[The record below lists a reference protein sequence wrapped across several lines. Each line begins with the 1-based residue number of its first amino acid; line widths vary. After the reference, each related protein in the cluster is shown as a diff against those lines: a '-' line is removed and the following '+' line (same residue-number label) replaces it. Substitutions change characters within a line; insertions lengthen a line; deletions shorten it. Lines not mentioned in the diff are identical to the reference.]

1 MLLAMA
7 AIQAGGSRGLQLCG
21 SIAGND
27 LSAVG
32 AGTPRWLDNQV
43 ILVAMADEHMAIATE
58 QNIVMRLT
66 WTQEVIA
73 GFDLI
78 FGFVMLLQVF
88 FCQGDAADHAC
99 MLVAY
104 NENTFLVMFQNH
116 VAEVFSSLVDV
127 CGGWPKTRKERKE
140 SHLCAK

>member
-1 MLLAMA
+1 MA
-7 AIQAGGSRGLQLCG
+7 ALQAGGSRGLQLCG

-43 ILVAMADEHMAIATE
+43 ILVAMAHEHMAIATE

-66 WTQEVIA
+66 WRQEVIA

-78 FGFVMLLQVF
+78 FGFVMLLQVLF
-88 FCQGDAADHAC
+88 VMG
-99 MLVAY
+99 MLLIIY
-104 NENTFLVMFQNH
+104 
-116 VAEVFSSLVDV
+116 V
-127 CGGWPKTRKERKE
+127 CWWHTKIIPSWLYFRIMWLKF
-140 SHLCAK
+140 